1 MYQGSRWV
9 TSARLRLK
17 QRVTDTH
24 SFTTRCVDCFTVG
37 MLLPGYGPLPLALL
51 TGRQDPGRQ
60 AAHIVTGRDGTIAV
74 CAGRRPPSSSPPYVL
89 ARGDWPTRPDRITP
103 VYCAPGDRLVPMDR
117 IVHPPSRSPWID
129 RFVAHYCFTDSNTP
143 RLPWIDRF
151 VGHYWL
157 LKLPAFI

>member
-1 MYQGSRWV
+1 MPHQLV

-17 QRVTDTH
+17 QRVTGTH
-24 SFTTRCVDCFTVG
+24 SFYDEMC
-37 MLLPGYGPLPLALL
+37 LLFHGRYAPLALL
-51 TGRQDPGRQ
+51 TGRQDPGRR

-103 VYCAPGDRLVPMDR
+103 VHCAPGDRLVPMDR

-129 RFVAHYCFTDSNTP
+129 GFVAHYCFTDSNTP